1 MAQMRIDEDRKG
13 TTGTTSTY
21 YGRNIQKINVDS
33 TSNLLFLHYGLF
45 LNKMLVKPKVI
56 IFLEEISL
64 CFIYTI
70 LVVAKLL
77 AIH

>member
-33 TSNLLFLHYGLF
+33 TSNLLFLHYALF
-45 LNKMLVKPKVI
+45 LNKMLIKPRLYN
-56 IFLEEISL
+56 FLKESI
-64 CFIYTI
+64 
-70 LVVAKLL
+70 
-77 AIH
+77 

>member
-1 MAQMRIDEDRKG
+1 MALMRIDEDRKG

-45 LNKMLVKPKVI
+45 LNKMLIKPR
-56 IFLEEISL
+56 L
-64 CFIYTI
+64 YN
-70 LVVAKLL
+70 LL
-77 AIH
+77 KNQLNE

>member
-45 LNKMLVKPKVI
+45 LNKMLVKTKVI
-56 IFLEEISL
+56 QFFVKKCYI
-64 CFIYTI
+64 
-70 LVVAKLL
+70 
-77 AIH
+77 

>member
-33 TSNLLFLHYGLF
+33 TSNLLFLHYAFF
-45 LNKMLVKPKVI
+45 LNKVLIKTQGYWYFEKSI
-56 IFLEEISL
+56 
-64 CFIYTI
+64 
-70 LVVAKLL
+70 K
-77 AIH
+77 

>member
-33 TSNLLFLHYGLF
+33 TSNLLFLHYALF
-45 LNKMLVKPKVI
+45 LNKMLIK
-56 IFLEEISL
+56 
-64 CFIYTI
+64 TQ
-70 LVVAKLL
+70 
-77 AIH
+77 AI

>member
-1 MAQMRIDEDRKG
+1 MALMRIDEDRKG

-45 LNKMLVKPKVI
+45 LNKMLV
-56 IFLEEISL
+56 ESRSL
-64 CFIYTI
+64 
-70 LVVAKLL
+70 
-77 AIH
+77 

>member
-33 TSNLLFLHYGLF
+33 TSNLLFLHYARF
-45 LNKMLVKPKVI
+45 LNKMLIKTKA
-56 IFLEEISL
+56 
-64 CFIYTI
+64 T
-70 LVVAKLL
+70 
-77 AIH
+77 